1 MFPLHSMVSQQQ
13 SLYHPR
19 DENETQ
25 DIILTSVLAL
35 PVALPHSGALRNGQR
50 LLVEI
55 LFDTYCTIT
64 PMRINIA
71 QALNNSLIALYF
83 SSQLLI

>member
-1 MFPLHSMVSQQQ
+1 MVSVM
-13 SLYHPR
+13 
-19 DENETQ
+19 
-25 DIILTSVLAL
+25 DILESSSWY
-35 PVALPHSGALRNGQR
+35 SGALRNGQR

-55 LFDTYCTIT
+55 LFDTYCTVT

-83 SSQLLI
+83 SSQLLIN